1 MTVSE
6 SHLLTAMLDADDWLD
21 LADLWRRATVPA
33 SAAEAMLVRNGEMG
47 FVEHRLERRR
57 DSYRLT
63 DRGKAFV
70 QRQQQLPVAK
80 APWGLDLVM
89 KRKQQ

>member
-21 LADLWRRATVPA
+21 EADLWRRATVPA
-33 SAAEAMLVRNGEMG
+33 SQSRPMLVRNGELG
-47 FVEHRLERRR
+47 FVEHRLDRSR

-63 DRGKAFV
+63 PKGRAFV